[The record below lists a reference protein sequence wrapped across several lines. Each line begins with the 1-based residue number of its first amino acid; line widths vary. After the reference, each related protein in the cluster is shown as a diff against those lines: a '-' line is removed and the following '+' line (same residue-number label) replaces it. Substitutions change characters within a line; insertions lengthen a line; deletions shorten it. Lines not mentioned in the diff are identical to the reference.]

1 VLEEGGRGLIWWV
14 FLKGLTGEDGAGSG
28 QVKVWQGKLE
38 PPLHPPIP
46 LRTRTSNLA
55 QTHTHTD
62 TQTHTYTHV
71 RAADNATNGRAD
83 QGSIGF

>member
-1 VLEEGGRGLIWWV
+1 MVWWG

-55 QTHTHTD
+55 QTQTHRNTDTHTHM
-62 TQTHTYTHV
+62 HV
-71 RAADNATNGRAD
+71 RAADRAVNGRAD
-83 QGSIGF
+83 QGSRGF